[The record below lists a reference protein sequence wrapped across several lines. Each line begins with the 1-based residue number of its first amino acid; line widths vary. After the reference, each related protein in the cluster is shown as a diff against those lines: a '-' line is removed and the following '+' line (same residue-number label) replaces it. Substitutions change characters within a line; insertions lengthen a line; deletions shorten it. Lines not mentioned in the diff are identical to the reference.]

1 MARWPSASRARTPGS
16 SRPGCAHPE
25 LGFVG
30 DVKKINPAI
39 VQSLLAED
47 LIPVVSTIGADLAG
61 QAYNINADAVAGALA
76 GALGAEKVIYLTDI
90 AGLLR
95 DVSDPT
101 SLITATDTAEIA
113 ELIATG
119 VLSGG
124 MIPKIDACLEALRAG
139 VPSAHLLD
147 GRVPHVVLLELFTRA
162 GVGTMITAAPT
173 TVSEALS

>member
-1 MARWPSASRARTPGS
+1 
-16 SRPGCAHPE
+16 
-25 LGFVG
+25 
-30 DVKKINPAI
+30 

-61 QAYNINADAVAGALA
+61 QSYNINADTVAGALA

-95 DVSDPT
+95 DLGDPT

-113 ELIATG
+113 ELVRTG

-162 GVGTMITAAPT
+162 GVGTMITTSPEGP
-173 TVSEALS
+173 S